1 MVIILLTRPMGF
13 TLIDLRLKWY
23 FALLPGDT
31 SGGMEIMVL
40 VDNISIQ
47 VTCKCLLLDLVE
59 GGY

>member
-13 TLIDLRLKWY
+13 TLIDLKWY

-31 SGGMEIMVL
+31 SGRMKIMVL

>member
-1 MVIILLTRPMGF
+1 MMRF
-13 TLIDLRLKWY
+13 SLIDLKWY

-31 SGGMEIMVL
+31 RGGVKIMVV
-40 VDNISIQ
+40 VDNISIG